1 MTDKDEFLYPRS
13 RYYGQ
18 VKPENLIFNANLQKF
33 AQQIGYI
40 VSLQTGGKLS
50 PEEAYQQ
57 IEALWQQ
64 LKLSKKQLRIGKNPL
79 PTDEGRQEEWT
90 TYIPLT
96 GEVSGFC
103 PIKLTKGTYQYAW
116 ASLVAGDAKNF
127 LVGLKQAMSEMF

>member
-79 PTDEGRQEEWT
+79 PTDEGRQEE
-90 TYIPLT
+90 
-96 GEVSGFC
+96 
-103 PIKLTKGTYQYAW
+103 
-116 ASLVAGDAKNF
+116 
-127 LVGLKQAMSEMF
+127 